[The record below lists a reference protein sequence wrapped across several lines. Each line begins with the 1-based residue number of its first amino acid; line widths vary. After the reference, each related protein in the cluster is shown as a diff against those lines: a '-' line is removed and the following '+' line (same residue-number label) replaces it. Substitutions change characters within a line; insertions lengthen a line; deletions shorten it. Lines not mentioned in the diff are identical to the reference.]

1 MLMHVLV
8 VDDLKEDRF
17 IIKKLLNP
25 YYTVTTLSSATEAVA
40 FALSHSFDVAVV
52 NAMLREDLD
61 GIRLLRDLKNIRQNN
76 FLALACTCH
85 PEPSRNKKL
94 LQAGFKDILLK
105 PFDVNAFTLLVKE
118 GRA

>member
-1 MLMHVLV
+1 MHVLV

-17 IIKKLLNP
+17 IIKKLLTPRFN
-25 YYTVTTLSSATEAVA
+25 VTTLSSAPEARA
-40 FALSHSFDVAVV
+40 FAMSRGFDVAVV

-61 GIRLLRDLKNIRQNN
+61 GIALLRDLKAICPNN

-85 PEPSRNKKL
+85 PEPSRTRKL

-105 PFDVNAFTLLVKE
+105 PFDVNAFTFLVNE

>member
-1 MLMHVLV
+1 MHVLV
-8 VDDLKEDRF
+8 VDDLKEDRY

-61 GIRLLRDLKNIRQNN
+61 GINLLRDLKNIRQNN

-85 PEPSRNKKL
+85 PEPSRNVKL

-105 PFDVNAFTLLVKE
+105 PFDLKAFTLLVKE